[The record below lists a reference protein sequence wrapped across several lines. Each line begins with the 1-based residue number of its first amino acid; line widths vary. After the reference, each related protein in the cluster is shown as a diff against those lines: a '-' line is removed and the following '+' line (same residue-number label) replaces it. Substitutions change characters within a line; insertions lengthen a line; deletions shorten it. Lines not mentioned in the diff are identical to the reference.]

1 MGEAGPTILVLAGEA
16 SGDQH
21 GASVVRALRARWPA
35 CRLLGLGGE
44 ALKNAGVELLA
55 DPERLAVMGFAEVVG
70 HLPYFYRL
78 ERRLR
83 RVLGSGSIDLVLPIG
98 YPGFNLRIAR
108 EARRRGIRV
117 LYYIAPQVWAW
128 RPARARRL
136 AEDCDHL
143 AVILPF
149 EVEVF
154 RQAGVR
160 VTFVGHPL
168 LEERVTDPDPREF
181 RARWG
186 LDPQKPILALLPGS
200 RAQELRRHRALFLAT
215 GKRLQADRRDLQPVW
230 AQASSI
236 PASQFGGTGLPTVR
250 DARSL
255 LAHARAALVKSGTST
270 LEAAL
275 QGTPFV
281 TAYRTHPLT
290 YLLARR
296 LVSVDRV
303 ALANLVAGRDVV
315 PEVLQ
320 EAATPERLSSLL
332 KPLIDLESAERIRM
346 IKDLHHVRGALGERG
361 ASERVARLAAQVLR
375 EA

>member
-44 ALKNAGVELLA
+44 ALKNEGVELLA

-78 ERRLR
+78 ERRVR

-128 RPARARRL
+128 RPARAQRL

-154 RQAGVR
+154 REAGVR

-168 LEERVTDPDPREF
+168 LEERVTDPDPGEF

-186 LDPQKPILALLPGS
+186 LDRRKPILALFPGS
-200 RAQELRRHRALFLAT
+200 RPQELRRHRALFLAT
-215 GKRLQADRRDLQPVW
+215 GKRLQADRSDLQLVW

-236 PASQFGGTGLPTVR
+236 PASEFRGTGMPTVR

-275 QGTPFV
+275 RGTPFV

-320 EAATPERLSSLL
+320 DSATPERLSSLL

-346 IKDLHHVRGALGERG
+346 IEDLHHVRGALGERG
-361 ASERVARLAAQVLR
+361 ASERVARLAAEVLR